1 MRYAPL
7 LLLPFVF
14 VTAAAA
20 QGLPPAEGPWAGYVP
35 DTTLST
41 FGEASPDTDL
51 VVRLFALANTEAC
64 GPALDGGY
72 GGPEPQVFDFTY
84 VDSLGGEERP
94 YRLYQFNCFGG
105 AYNLSSVFYGWDLS
119 WGLRQLSFAAPE
131 VTVTYATHPA
141 NGEEDD
147 TEVTGL
153 ALAGMH
159 SRLLLT
165 NAEVDPAT
173 GTIEAVSHWRGL
185 GDASS
190 RGVWVLRDGEY
201 ALSTYEVDGS
211 YDGEVDRVPVVD
223 YGSPVAV
230 GK

>member
-1 MRYAPL
+1 MRHAPF
-7 LLLPFVF
+7 LLLPFLSA
-14 VTAAAA
+14 TAAAA
-20 QGLPPAEGPWAGYVP
+20 QGLPPAEGNWAGYVP

-41 FGEASPDTDL
+41 FGEAPPDTDL
-51 VVRLFALANTEAC
+51 VVRLFALGNTEAC

-84 VDSLGGEERP
+84 VDSLDGEERP

-105 AYNLSSVFYGWDLS
+105 AYNLSSVFYSWDMS

-131 VTVTYATHPA
+131 VTVTYATNPA
-141 NGEEDD
+141 TGEDD
-147 TEVTGL
+147 DTRVTGL
-153 ALAGMH
+153 AVAGMH
-159 SRLLLT
+159 ARLLLT

-173 GTIEAVSHWRGL
+173 GAIEAVSHWRGL

-201 ALSTYEVDGS
+201 ALSIYEVDGS

-223 YGSPVAV
+223 YAKPVAV
-230 GK
+230 GG